1 MNEADFWAHLEFRL
15 CSELRGMD
23 DVELRRLWCDGF
35 KPETLDTER
44 GCFTGTVWMAE
55 CHSTKQEEWDFALY
69 LGDEPCDRE
78 RINWAALL
86 PDYELTGWVDL
97 DFKRRI
103 VTLRPANAYK
113 A

>member
-1 MNEADFWAHLEFRL
+1 MLNW
-15 CSELRGMD
+15 RGMD
-23 DVELRRLWCDGF
+23 ERALRHPRCDGF
-35 KPETLDTER
+35 NTPHLDPER
-44 GCFTGTVWMAE
+44 GCFTGAVWMAE

-86 PDYELTGWVDL
+86 PDDGLTLQQGSGQAGWVDL
-97 DFKRRI
+97 DFKRRM